1 MCAEKNDTCSSRRNH
16 SVETRVVDDA
26 LGLDDGEA
34 LGVDEGRVD
43 GAEDGTPL
51 GSDEGDADGYDVGLP
66 VGADEYDTW
75 KSNESVMDA
84 SSTQDSVNVYVLT
97 STEPGT
103 T

>member
-1 MCAEKNDTCSSRRNH
+1 MG
-16 SVETRVVDDA
+16 DDA

-51 GSDEGDADGYDVGLP
+51 GSDEGDADGYEVGLA
-66 VGADEYDTW
+66 VGAGEYDTW
-75 KSNESVMDA
+75 KLNESVMED
-84 SSTQDSVNVYVLT
+84 SSAQDSVNVYVLA
-97 STEPGT
+97 SNEPGT

>member
-1 MCAEKNDTCSSRRNH
+1 MG
-16 SVETRVVDDA
+16 DDA